1 MTNDEIR
8 RNDEMRMRKPA
19 TAQLRVFRHSGFGFH
34 SSFVIQRLVQ
44 VRFMVPMHGIQVVK
58 ALHEPTVR
66 SPGFSRSG
74 PPEGGTPNKWRP
86 HGLVHGPKACEKR
99 MEAFHAP
106 ERTAG

>member
-1 MTNDEIR
+1 MTKSEG
-8 RNDEMRMRKPA
+8 MRKSA

-74 PPEGGTPNKWRP
+74 PPEGGTPNKQVASPRTGSSSQCMRKNER
-86 HGLVHGPKACEKR
+86 GLSMNR
-99 MEAFHAP
+99 
-106 ERTAG
+106 